1 MEVQMAKINVHPRPG
16 ALSELL
22 KKKGMTKTD
31 ASQKT
36 GVDRKTLSKID
47 RGGPVKLDKLQDVA
61 NKLQVPEE
69 YLLPP
74 AAEATAN
81 GDVPE
86 PGTIMLR
93 KLDAARLEDVFE
105 GADRVIWDLNAE
117 VRGDEARKFLEDFEP
132 ALEDFRK
139 QHELFHPESNSL
151 RFQLNRL
158 KMADDIAARLEKLA
172 EYRLVLLGASHLFWE
187 CSSEEHRYEDR
198 RWFSEHY
205 RCSSTVHLSI
215 EPFGTQSRRVRI
227 YDGNPP
233 PLIAPDL
240 VTPVYVNGQR
250 LPAEEEL

>member
-1 MEVQMAKINVHPRPG
+1 MAKITVHPRPG

-22 KKKGMTKTD
+22 KKKGMTQMD
-31 ASQKT
+31 AFQKT
-36 GVDRKTLSKID
+36 RVDRKTLSKID
-47 RGGPVKLDKLQDVA
+47 RGEEVKLETLQKVA

-69 YLLPP
+69 YFLS
-74 AAEATAN
+74 AAQMTDDGDIPEA
-81 GDVPE
+81 
-86 PGTIMLR
+86 GTIMLR

-105 GADRVIWDLNAE
+105 GANRVIWDLNAE

-158 KMADDIAARLEKLA
+158 KIADDIAARLEKLA
-172 EYRLVLLGASHLFWE
+172 KYRLVLLGASHLFWE
-187 CSSEEHRYEDR
+187 CSTEEHRSEDR

-205 RCSSTVHLSI
+205 SCSSTVHLSI

-227 YDGNPP
+227 YEGNPP

-240 VTPVYVNGQR
+240 VTPVYVNGRR